1 MAFQFLCP
9 QGHLLQ
15 GHESQAGQ
23 RCKCPY
29 CSVEFIVPRPAG
41 MPAPTPDQP
50 QPDSEGGH
58 VGGDD
63 DYDGAAG
70 EVHEEYDDD
79 IPMIHTGVGTADPN
93 EIAAALPASE
103 QSPILHV
110 LCPSGHQLETPR
122 EMLGEDAM
130 CPYCQT
136 IFRLRFEDSI
146 EYRQRLE
153 EERELREQKLGQT
166 WMNWAIAIA
175 VVVILGVITLIVV
188 ATAE

>member
-29 CSVEFIVPRPAG
+29 CSIEFIVPAPAG
-41 MPAPTPDQP
+41 MPQPEAPAEVQP
-50 QPDSEGGH
+50 GYGEHGAGGYFAHETGGSPEEEAPAIH
-58 VGGDD
+58 VGP
-63 DYDGAAG
+63 
-70 EVHEEYDDD
+70 E
-79 IPMIHTGVGTADPN
+79 TADPAL
-93 EIAAALPASE
+93 IVSSLPASE
-103 QSPILHV
+103 QSPILHI

-146 EYRQRLE
+146 EYRQRIE
-153 EERELREQKLGQT
+153 EERERREQKIGQA
-166 WMNWAIAIA
+166 WMYWAIAIA
-175 VVVILGVITLIVV
+175 VVVVLGVITLAVV
-188 ATAE
+188 ATSN